1 MCFNP
6 AAGVLQALA
15 RDWLNYIEP
24 FSLSGRS
31 KGISIRQQ
39 RPTVRCFYLLRAQ
52 VLEVSR
58 FCSSR
63 NPERALTQ
71 VTERLAHRESLGG
84 KAWTIQIRVMPL
96 VHWPGALLTRGRRV
110 PQSVLQR
117 VRQNL
122 DLAHAAFNYIA
133 RLRGS

>member
-1 MCFNP
+1 MQGCRAIP
-6 AAGVLQALA
+6 HLP
-15 RDWLNYIEP
+15 R
-24 FSLSGRS
+24 
-31 KGISIRQQ
+31 
-39 RPTVRCFYLLRAQ
+39 FYLLRAQ

-58 FCSSR
+58 CCLGR

-84 KAWTIQIRVMPL
+84 TALTRMSQVMPL
-96 VHWPGALLTRGRRV
+96 GHWPGALLTRRRRV

-122 DLAHAAFNYIA
+122 DLAHGAFNYIA
-133 RLRGS
+133 RLRGSRAALPSSGFSSSRTCPSLSFSSGPWDHRTT